1 MDHATTH
8 LFSRL
13 LPSVAAIGLALGCSA
28 SQAVGADA
36 GQVGST
42 GFASSAGSTSSGT
55 GASSTS
61 TASASSTG
69 GGTSS
74 PGAATSSTTAATH
87 TSVASTSSSLAGTTS
102 ASASTGSTTSSS
114 IASTTS
120 SIGSSSGSGTVGPT
134 DGGFPQTPDGGT
146 YRSSLTVCW
155 NDATCP
161 RALAIGHGGMW
172 DAVNNP
178 YLSNGALALAY
189 DGGMDGVKI
198 DVRVSS
204 DNIPV
209 LAHSSPIQLYES
221 VDCYNDYI
229 ENMTAAQI
237 EQCHRFPSTT
247 ETFQR
252 LDDVLTYLQGKLVVQ
267 LTVKRSQDYATVIQD
282 VTAFGAND
290 FAFFEVQ
297 IPDLQNE
304 LPTIAGWDQFYY
316 LVDLS
321 EVADGGT
328 QDVPTVLAFN
338 NPWIFMVEFGP
349 ATTLGTLVTSTLH
362 PAGVRAFIYDDG
374 TIVTVQTQEG
384 YFNEGYDVVSTNSGA
399 NGVQARIAV
408 NTARGI
414 SPP

>member
-1 MDHATTH
+1 MGTGGGSGT
-8 LFSRL
+8 
-13 LPSVAAIGLALGCSA
+13 G
-28 SQAVGADA
+28 
-36 GQVGST
+36 GST
-42 GFASSAGSTSSGT
+42 GVT
-55 GASSTS
+55 
-61 TASASSTG
+61 
-69 GGTSS
+69 
-74 PGAATSSTTAATH
+74 
-87 TSVASTSSSLAGTTS
+87 
-102 ASASTGSTTSSS
+102 
-114 IASTTS
+114 
-120 SIGSSSGSGTVGPT
+120 
-134 DGGFPQTPDGGT
+134 FPSTPDGGI
-146 YRSSLTVCW
+146 YSNSLTVCW

-161 RALAIGHGGMW
+161 RAMAIGHGGMW
-172 DAVNNP
+172 DAINNP
-178 YLSNGALALAY
+178 YLSNGAIALAY

-229 ENMTAAQI
+229 ENMTAEQI
-237 EQCHRFPSTT
+237 EQCHRFPSST

-252 LDDVLTYLQGKLVVQ
+252 LDDVLSYIQGKMVVQ

-290 FAFFEVQ
+290 FAFFEVL
-297 IPDLQNE
+297 ISDLQNE
-304 LPTIAGWDQFYY
+304 LPTIAGWNQFYY

-328 QDVPTVLAFN
+328 GDVPTVLAFD

-399 NGVQARIAV
+399 NGVQARVAV